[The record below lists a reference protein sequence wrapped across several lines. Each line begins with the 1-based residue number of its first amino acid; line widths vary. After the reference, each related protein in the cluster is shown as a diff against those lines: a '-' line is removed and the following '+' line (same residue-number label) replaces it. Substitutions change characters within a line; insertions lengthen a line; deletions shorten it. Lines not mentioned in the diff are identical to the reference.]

1 MTSGVGTPGTPPG
14 DGAAEVDRGSMGIA
28 APATG
33 SARVVIGF
41 VAMWLMVVSFGL
53 WLFFFRERDGLLLLT
68 TIFLLVLFWAAGA
81 FTKAFWSR

>member
-1 MTSGVGTPGTPPG
+1 MISRSGDRVPSGVG
-14 DGAAEVDRGSMGIA
+14 AEVDRGTAGAA

-41 VAMWLMVVSFGL
+41 VAMWLAVVSFGL
-53 WLFFFRERDGLLLLT
+53 WLMFFRERDGLLLLT

-81 FTKAFWSR
+81 FSKAFWSR

>member
-1 MTSGVGTPGTPPG
+1 MTSGVGSPEQAPG
-14 DGAAEVDRGSMGIA
+14 DGPAEVDRGSMGIA

-41 VAMWLMVVSFGL
+41 AAMWLAVVSGGC